1 MSRRQ
6 RRSMRKR
13 LVHASPLFQHP
24 LENSCTFPECEHGTP
39 VSETPRMHF
48 DPTNKFRTMG
58 AIVVMFSLV
67 AAHTWLDLETV
78 AQLASG
84 ASEVSETLSNDTV
97 SGVVILS
104 TCNRLELY
112 AEARTDDIERAAEDI
127 LRSIAERAEVSYDE
141 VASAFRLYRHD
152 AAVRHLFEVGSG
164 LKSAVVGEREIAG
177 QVRRA
182 LADARDA
189 GHTTGSLTKLFET
202 ATRTAKDIGAQT
214 ALGSTG
220 RSIVSVA
227 LELATELRAGT
238 SIVGAQRFWE
248 DANILL
254 VGTGAYAGTTL
265 AQLQALG
272 AKNVAVHSSSGRAQQ
287 FVADRGNW
295 AMALGGAEVEGAFA
309 EADVLIGVSGGERSV
324 TAQQLQQLR
333 EGTSRRLTVLDL
345 ALTHDFDPA
354 IGDLP
359 AVDLITLES
368 VKMAAPTE
376 QQASITQAQQLVDTA
391 VDDYLTVTR
400 ERSASDAIVTLRSH
414 TMAVLEEEMARV
426 QDRHGCTAAAEEVR
440 FAMRRMVRQM
450 LHEPTVRARQAAAN
464 GTLDEY
470 EAALETVFGFDLTE
484 ATGQQQHDS
493 TTATRR
499 SA

>member
-1 MSRRQ
+1 M
-6 RRSMRKR
+6 
-13 LVHASPLFQHP
+13 
-24 LENSCTFPECEHGTP
+24 
-39 VSETPRMHF
+39 
-48 DPTNKFRTMG
+48 
-58 AIVVMFSLV
+58 VMFSLV

-78 AQLASG
+78 AQLGSG
-84 ASEVSETLSNDTV
+84 ASEVSEEVCPDAV
-97 SGVVILS
+97 SGLVTLS
-104 TCNRLELY
+104 TCNRVELY
-112 AEARTDDIERAAEDI
+112 AEAGNKDVEQAAEEI
-127 LRSIAERAEVSYDE
+127 LTTIAESTGMPYDE
-141 VASAFRLYRHD
+141 VASAFKLYRND

-182 LADARDA
+182 LAEAHEA

-202 ATRTAKDIGAQT
+202 ASKTAKDIGAQT

-227 LELATELRAGT
+227 LDLATELRAGT
-238 SIVGAQRFWE
+238 SVVGARRFWE

-265 AQLQALG
+265 AQLEARG

-287 FVADRGNW
+287 FVEDRGNW
-295 AMALGGAEVEGAFA
+295 AMALGGSDVEGAFA
-309 EADVLIGVSGGERSV
+309 EADVLIGVSGGERTVS
-324 TAQQLQQLR
+324 AQQLEKLR
-333 EGTSRRLTVLDL
+333 EGVTHRLTVLDL

-368 VKMAAPTE
+368 VKMAAPSE
-376 QQASITQAQQLVDTA
+376 QQASITQAQQLVDRA
-391 VDDYLTVTR
+391 VDEYLHDKR
-400 ERSASDAIVTLRSH
+400 ERTASDAIVTLRGH

-426 QDRHGCTAAAEEVR
+426 RDRHGCTAAAEEVQL
-440 FAMRRMVRQM
+440 AMRRMVRQI
-450 LHEPTVRARQAAAN
+450 LHEPTIRARQAAAN

-470 EAALETVFGFDLTE
+470 EAALETIFGLDVAETTE
-484 ATGQQQHDS
+484 QRRRNDRVKTEETPAHDAVPAQQR
-493 TTATRR
+493 TA
-499 SA
+499 

>member
-1 MSRRQ
+1 
-6 RRSMRKR
+6 
-13 LVHASPLFQHP
+13 
-24 LENSCTFPECEHGTP
+24 
-39 VSETPRMHF
+39 
-48 DPTNKFRTMG
+48 
-58 AIVVMFSLV
+58 MFSLV

-78 AQLASG
+78 ARLASG
-84 ASEVSETLSNDTV
+84 ASEVSDTV
-97 SGVVILS
+97 CPDAISGVVTLS
-104 TCNRLELY
+104 TCNRVEVY
-112 AEARTDDIERAAEDI
+112 ADAGSKDIDQAADEI
-127 LRSIAERAEVSYDE
+127 LHTIADSTGLSYDE
-141 VASAFRLYRHD
+141 VASAFRLYRND

-182 LADARDA
+182 LAEARQA

-202 ATRTAKDIGAQT
+202 ASRTAKDIGAQT

-227 LELATELRAGT
+227 LDLATELRAGT
-238 SIVGAQRFWE
+238 SVVGARRFWE

-265 AQLQALG
+265 AQLEARG

-287 FVADRGNW
+287 FVADRGDW

-309 EADVLIGVSGGERSV
+309 EADVLIGVSGGERTVS
-324 TAQQLQQLR
+324 AQQLQQLR
-333 EGTSRRLTVLDL
+333 EGASHRLTVLDL

-368 VKMAAPTE
+368 VKMAAPSE
-376 QQASITQAQQLVDTA
+376 QQASITQAQQLVDRA
-391 VDDYLTVTR
+391 VDDYLHEKR
-400 ERSASDAIVTLRSH
+400 ERTASDAIVTLRGH

-426 QDRHGCTAAAEEVR
+426 RDRHGCTAAAEEVQL
-440 FAMRRMVRQM
+440 AMRRMVRQM
-450 LHEPTVRARQAAAN
+450 LHEPTIRARQAAAN

-470 EAALETVFGFDLTE
+470 EAALETVFGLDVAETMKQRRDNNGVQHHESPALDE
-484 ATGQQQHDS
+484 VPAQQR
-493 TTATRR
+493 TA
-499 SA
+499 

>member
-1 MSRRQ
+1 
-6 RRSMRKR
+6 
-13 LVHASPLFQHP
+13 
-24 LENSCTFPECEHGTP
+24 
-39 VSETPRMHF
+39 
-48 DPTNKFRTMG
+48 
-58 AIVVMFSLV
+58 MFSLV

-84 ASEVSETLSNDTV
+84 ATEVSQAVAADTV
-97 SGVVILS
+97 SGVVALS
-104 TCNRLELY
+104 TCNRVELY
-112 AEARTDDIERAAEDI
+112 AEAGSPHNVEQASEEI
-127 LRSIAERAEVSYDE
+127 LHTIAEASGLPYDE
-141 VASAFRLYRHD
+141 VASAFRLYRND
-152 AAVRHLFEVGSG
+152 KAVRHLFEVGSG

-182 LADARDA
+182 LNEAREA

-227 LELATELRAGT
+227 LDLATELRAGT
-238 SIVGAQRFWE
+238 SVVGAQRFWQ

-265 AQLQALG
+265 AQLEARG
-272 AKNVAVHSSSGRAQQ
+272 AKNVAVHSSSGRAHQ
-287 FVADRGNW
+287 FVEDRGGW
-295 AMALGGAEVEGAFA
+295 AMALGGSDVEGAFA
-309 EADVLIGVSGGERSV
+309 EADVLIGVSGGERTVSA
-324 TAQQLQQLR
+324 AQLERLR
-333 EGTSRRLTVLDL
+333 EGATHRLTVLDL

-376 QQASITQAQQLVDTA
+376 QQASITQAQQLVDQA
-391 VDDYLTVTR
+391 VDEYLTDKR

-414 TMAVLEEEMARV
+414 TMAVLEDEMVRV
-426 QDRHGCTAAAEEVR
+426 RERHGCTAAAEEVQL
-440 FAMRRMVRQM
+440 AMRRMVRQM

-464 GTLDEY
+464 GTLEEY
-470 EAALETVFGFDLTE
+470 EAALETIFGLDVAQASEDRQRNGRHT
-484 ATGQQQHDS
+484 ATSPQLD
-493 TTATRR
+493 TTAAQQR

>member
-1 MSRRQ
+1 M
-6 RRSMRKR
+6 
-13 LVHASPLFQHP
+13 
-24 LENSCTFPECEHGTP
+24 
-39 VSETPRMHF
+39 
-48 DPTNKFRTMG
+48 
-58 AIVVMFSLV
+58 VMFSLV

-84 ASEVSETLSNDTV
+84 ASEVSETLSNNTV
-97 SGVVILS
+97 AGVVTLS

-112 AEARTDDIERAAEDI
+112 AETSSNNVEQAADEI
-127 LRSIAERAEVSYDE
+127 LHRIATSTGLPYDE
-141 VASAFRLYRHD
+141 VASAFQLYRND

-182 LADARDA
+182 LTDAREA
-189 GHTTGSLTKLFET
+189 GHSTGSLTKLFET
-202 ATRTAKDIGAQT
+202 ATRTAKDIGTQT

-227 LELATELRAGT
+227 LDLATELRAGT
-238 SIVGAQRFWE
+238 SLVGARRFWE

-265 AQLQALG
+265 TQLEARG

-287 FVADRGNW
+287 FVQDRGDW

-309 EADVLIGVSGGERSV
+309 EADVLIGVSGGERSLS
-324 TAQQLQQLR
+324 AERLAELR
-333 EGTSRRLTVLDL
+333 EDATHRLTVLDL

-368 VKMAAPTE
+368 VKMAAPSE

-391 VDDYLTVTR
+391 VEDYLHDKR
-400 ERSASDAIVTLRSH
+400 ERTASDAIVTLRSH
-414 TMAVLEEEMARV
+414 TMSVLEEEMQRV
-426 QDRHGCTAAAEEVR
+426 RDRHGCTAAAEEVQLS
-440 FAMRRMVRQM
+440 MRRMVRQM
-450 LHEPTVRARQAAAN
+450 LHEPTIRARQAAAN
-464 GTLDEY
+464 GTLEEY
-470 EAALETVFGFDLTE
+470 EAALEIVFGLEVDE
-484 ATGQQQHDS
+484 ATTQRRKGEPTRTDADRFDIATS
-493 TTATRR
+493 TQRTA
-499 SA
+499 

>member
-1 MSRRQ
+1 M
-6 RRSMRKR
+6 
-13 LVHASPLFQHP
+13 
-24 LENSCTFPECEHGTP
+24 
-39 VSETPRMHF
+39 
-48 DPTNKFRTMG
+48 
-58 AIVVMFSLV
+58 VMFSLV

-84 ASEVSETLSNDTV
+84 TTEVSEAVAADAV
-97 SGVVILS
+97 SGVVTLS
-104 TCNRLELY
+104 TCNRVEIY
-112 AEARTDDIERAAEDI
+112 AEAGSPQNVEQASEEI
-127 LRSIAERAEVSYDE
+127 LRTVAKNAEMPYDD
-141 VASAFRLYRHD
+141 VAAAFKLYRHE

-182 LADARDA
+182 LTDAREA
-189 GHTTGSLTKLFET
+189 GHATGTLTKLFET
-202 ATRTAKDIGAQT
+202 ASRTAKDIGAQT

-227 LELATELRAGT
+227 LDLATELRAGT
-238 SIVGAQRFWE
+238 SVVGAHRFWK

-265 AQLQALG
+265 AQLEARG

-287 FVADRGNW
+287 FVEDRGGW
-295 AMALGGAEVEGAFA
+295 AMALGGSDVEGAFA
-309 EADVLIGVSGGERSV
+309 EADVFIGVSGGERTVSA
-324 TAQQLQQLR
+324 AQLDRLR
-333 EGTSRRLTVLDL
+333 EGATHRLTVLDL

-376 QQASITQAQQLVDTA
+376 QQASITQAQQLVDRA
-391 VDDYLTVTR
+391 VDEYLTDKR
-400 ERSASDAIVTLRSH
+400 ERSAADAIVTLRSH
-414 TMAVLEEEMARV
+414 TMAVLDEEMARV
-426 QDRHGCTAAAEEVR
+426 RERHGCTAAAEEVQL
-440 FAMRRMVRQM
+440 AMRRMVRQM

-464 GTLDEY
+464 GTLEEY
-470 EAALETVFGFDLTE
+470 EAALETVFGLDVAK
-484 ATGQQQHDS
+484 ATKD
-493 TTATRR
+493 RR
-499 SA
+499 SNGRTQPTAPAHLDTSEAQQRTA

>member
-1 MSRRQ
+1 
-6 RRSMRKR
+6 
-13 LVHASPLFQHP
+13 
-24 LENSCTFPECEHGTP
+24 
-39 VSETPRMHF
+39 
-48 DPTNKFRTMG
+48 MG

-84 ASEVSETLSNDTV
+84 ASEVAESLSDNTV
-97 SGVVILS
+97 SGVVTLS

-112 AEARTDDIERAAEDI
+112 AEAGDNDVDQAAQDVLEV
-127 LRSIAERAEVSYDE
+127 IASNAGLPDNT
-141 VASAFRLYRHD
+141 VANAFRLYRND
-152 AAVRHLFEVGSG
+152 AAVRHLFEVSSG
-164 LKSAVVGEREIAG
+164 LKSAVIGEREIAG

-182 LADARDA
+182 LSVARES
-189 GHTTGSLTKLFET
+189 GHATGTLTKLFET
-202 ATRTAKDIGAQT
+202 ASRTAKDIGAQT

-238 SIVGAQRFWE
+238 SIVGAQRFWQ
-248 DANILL
+248 DANLLL

-265 AQLQALG
+265 NQLQARG

-287 FVADRGNW
+287 FVDDRGGW
-295 AMALGGAEVEGAFA
+295 AMALGGADVEGAFA
-309 EADVLIGVSGGERSV
+309 EADVLIGVSGGHRTL
-324 TAQQLQQLR
+324 TAAQLAKLR
-333 EGTSRRLTVLDL
+333 AKASHRLPVLDL

-368 VKMAAPTE
+368 VKMAAPNE
-376 QQASITQAQQLVDTA
+376 QQASIAQAQQLVDAA
-391 VDDYLTVTR
+391 VDDYLTDKR
-400 ERSASDAIVTLRSH
+400 ERTASDAIVTLRGH
-414 TMAVLEEEMARV
+414 TMAVLEEEMERV
-426 QDRHGCTAAAEEVR
+426 RTRHGCTAAAEEVQL
-440 FAMRRMVRQM
+440 AMRRMVRQM
-450 LHEPTVRARQAAAN
+450 LHESTIRARQAAAN

-470 EAALETVFGFDLTE
+470 EAALKTVFGLDVEETTKQRRQNGRAPTRE
-484 ATGQQQHDS
+484 ASSHEASSAQQ
-493 TTATRR
+493 R

>member
-1 MSRRQ
+1 
-6 RRSMRKR
+6 
-13 LVHASPLFQHP
+13 
-24 LENSCTFPECEHGTP
+24 
-39 VSETPRMHF
+39 
-48 DPTNKFRTMG
+48 
-58 AIVVMFSLV
+58 MFSLV

-84 ASEVSETLSNDTV
+84 ASEVSDTV
-97 SGVVILS
+97 CPDAISGVVTLS
-104 TCNRLELY
+104 TCNRVEVY
-112 AEARTDDIERAAEDI
+112 ADAGSRQIEHAADEI
-127 LRSIAERAEVSYDE
+127 LHSIAASTGLPYDE
-141 VASAFRLYRHD
+141 VASAFRLYRND

-182 LADARDA
+182 LSDARKG

-202 ATRTAKDIGAQT
+202 ASRTAKDIGAQT

-227 LELATELRAGT
+227 LDLATELRAGT
-238 SIVGAQRFWE
+238 SVVGARRFWE

-265 AQLQALG
+265 AQLEARG

-287 FVADRGNW
+287 FVEDRGGW

-309 EADVLIGVSGGERSV
+309 EADVLIGVSGGERTVS
-324 TAQQLQQLR
+324 AQQLEKLR
-333 EGTSRRLTVLDL
+333 EGATHRLTVLDL

-368 VKMAAPTE
+368 VKMAAPSE
-376 QQASITQAQQLVDTA
+376 QQASITQAQQLVDRA
-391 VDDYLTVTR
+391 VDEYLHDKR
-400 ERSASDAIVTLRSH
+400 ERTAADAIVTLRGH
-414 TMAVLEEEMARV
+414 TMSVLEDEMKRV
-426 QDRHGCTAAAEEVR
+426 RDRHGCTAAAEEVQ

-470 EAALETVFGFDLTE
+470 EAALETVFGLDVAETMKQRHHNGRDQTNTTQQRDE
-484 ATGQQQHDS
+484 ATAQQR
-493 TTATRR
+493 TA
-499 SA
+499 

>member
-1 MSRRQ
+1 
-6 RRSMRKR
+6 
-13 LVHASPLFQHP
+13 
-24 LENSCTFPECEHGTP
+24 
-39 VSETPRMHF
+39 
-48 DPTNKFRTMG
+48 
-58 AIVVMFSLV
+58 MFSLV

-84 ASEVSETLSNDTV
+84 TSEVPEAVSSDTV
-97 SGVVILS
+97 SGVVTLS
-104 TCNRLELY
+104 TCNRVEIY
-112 AEARTDDIERAAEDI
+112 AEAGSPQSVEQAAEEI
-127 LRSIAERAEVSYDE
+127 LRTIAKTTGMTYDE
-141 VASAFRLYRHD
+141 VTDAFHLYRHES
-152 AAVRHLFEVGSG
+152 AVRHLFEVGSG

-182 LADARDA
+182 LAEAREA
-189 GHTTGSLTKLFET
+189 GHTTGNLTKLFET

-227 LELATELRAGT
+227 LDLATELRAGT
-238 SIVGAQRFWE
+238 SVVGAQRFWQ

-265 AQLQALG
+265 AQLEARG

-287 FVADRGNW
+287 FVEDRGGW
-295 AMALGGAEVEGAFA
+295 AMALGGSDVEGAFA
-309 EADVLIGVSGGERSV
+309 EADVLIGVSGGERTVS
-324 TAQQLQQLR
+324 AEQLEKLR
-333 EGTSRRLTVLDL
+333 EGSHHRLTVLDL

-376 QQASITQAQQLVDTA
+376 QQASITQAQQLVDQA
-391 VDDYLTVTR
+391 VDEYLTEKR
-400 ERSASDAIVTLRSH
+400 ERTAADAIVTLRGH

-426 QDRHGCTAAAEEVR
+426 RDRHGCTAAADEVQL
-440 FAMRRMVRQM
+440 AMRRMIRQI

-464 GTLDEY
+464 GTLEEY
-470 EAALETVFGFDLTE
+470 EQALETIFGLDVAE
-484 ATGQQQHDS
+484 ATKDRQRKGRN
-493 TTATRR
+493 TTATPTQLDTTAAQQRT
-499 SA
+499 A

>member
-1 MSRRQ
+1 
-6 RRSMRKR
+6 
-13 LVHASPLFQHP
+13 
-24 LENSCTFPECEHGTP
+24 
-39 VSETPRMHF
+39 
-48 DPTNKFRTMG
+48 
-58 AIVVMFSLV
+58 MFSLV

-84 ASEVSETLSNDTV
+84 ASEVSDTV
-97 SGVVILS
+97 CPDAISGVVTLS
-104 TCNRLELY
+104 TCNRVEVY
-112 AEARTDDIERAAEDI
+112 ADAGSKDVEEAADEI
-127 LRSIAERAEVSYDE
+127 LHTIAESTGLPYDE
-141 VASAFRLYRHD
+141 VSSAFRLYRND
-152 AAVRHLFEVGSG
+152 VAVRHLFEVGSG

-182 LADARDA
+182 LAEAREA
-189 GHTTGSLTKLFET
+189 GHATGSLTKLFET
-202 ATRTAKDIGAQT
+202 ASRTAKDIGAQT

-227 LELATELRAGT
+227 LDLATELRAGT
-238 SIVGAQRFWE
+238 SVVGARRFWE

-265 AQLQALG
+265 AQLEARG
-272 AKNVAVHSSSGRAQQ
+272 AKNVAVHSSSGRAEQ
-287 FVADRGNW
+287 FVADRGGW

-309 EADVLIGVSGGERSV
+309 EADVLIGVSGGERTVS
-324 TAQQLQQLR
+324 AQQLHQLR
-333 EGTSRRLTVLDL
+333 EGATHRLTVLDL

-368 VKMAAPTE
+368 VKMAAPSE
-376 QQASITQAQQLVDTA
+376 QQAAITQAQQLVDRA
-391 VDDYLTVTR
+391 VDDYLHDKR
-400 ERSASDAIVTLRSH
+400 ERTASDAIVTLRGH

-426 QDRHGCTAAAEEVR
+426 RDRHGCTAAAEEVQL
-440 FAMRRMVRQM
+440 AMRRMVRQM

-470 EAALETVFGFDLTE
+470 EAALETVFGLEVAETVKQRHHNNGVQPHE
-484 ATGQQQHDS
+484 LNEVPAQQR
-493 TTATRR
+493 TA
-499 SA
+499 

>member
-1 MSRRQ
+1 
-6 RRSMRKR
+6 
-13 LVHASPLFQHP
+13 
-24 LENSCTFPECEHGTP
+24 
-39 VSETPRMHF
+39 
-48 DPTNKFRTMG
+48 
-58 AIVVMFSLV
+58 MFSLV
-67 AAHTWLDLETV
+67 AAHTQLDLETV

-84 ASEVSETLSNDTV
+84 ASEVPETLSTDTV
-97 SGVVILS
+97 SGVVTLS

-112 AEARTDDIERAAEDI
+112 AESGDSNVEQAVEEI
-127 LRSIAERAEVSYDE
+127 LQTISNGVDLPFEE
-141 VASAFRLYRHD
+141 VASAFQLYRND

-182 LADARDA
+182 LTEAREA
-189 GHTTGSLTKLFET
+189 GHSTGALTKLFET

-227 LELATELRAGT
+227 LDLAAEMRAGT
-238 SIVGAQRFWE
+238 SVVGARRFWE
-248 DANILL
+248 DANVLL

-265 AQLQALG
+265 TQLEARG

-287 FVADRGNW
+287 FVHDRGDW

-309 EADVLIGVSGGERSV
+309 EADVLIGVSGGERSL
-324 TAQQLQQLR
+324 TAEQLAQLR
-333 EGTSRRLTVLDL
+333 EGASHRLTVLDL

-391 VDDYLTVTR
+391 VDDYLTDKR
-400 ERSASDAIVTLRSH
+400 ERRASDAIVTLRSH
-414 TMAVLEEEMARV
+414 TMSVLEDEMARV
-426 QDRHGCTAAAEEVR
+426 RDRHGCTAAAEEVQLS
-440 FAMRRMVRQM
+440 MRRMVRQM

-464 GTLDEY
+464 GTLEEY
-470 EAALETVFGFDLTE
+470 EAALEIVFGLEVDDTSTQRRNN
-484 ATGQQQHDS
+484 ATRSVSSEQLHS
-493 TTATRR
+493 TTINQRTA
-499 SA
+499 

>member
-1 MSRRQ
+1 M
-6 RRSMRKR
+6 
-13 LVHASPLFQHP
+13 
-24 LENSCTFPECEHGTP
+24 
-39 VSETPRMHF
+39 
-48 DPTNKFRTMG
+48 
-58 AIVVMFSLV
+58 VMFSLV

-84 ASEVSETLSNDTV
+84 SAEVSETV
-97 SGVVILS
+97 STDAVAGVVTLS
-104 TCNRLELY
+104 TCNRVEIY
-112 AEARTDDIERAAEDI
+112 AEAGSPQNVEQASKEI
-127 LRSIAERAEVSYDE
+127 LRTIAKTTDMPYDD
-141 VASAFRLYRHD
+141 VAAAFKLYRND

-182 LADARDA
+182 LSEAREA
-189 GHTTGSLTKLFET
+189 GHTTGTLTKLFET

-214 ALGSTG
+214 ALGATG

-227 LELATELRAGT
+227 LDLATELRAGT
-238 SIVGAQRFWE
+238 SVVGAQRFWK

-265 AQLQALG
+265 AQLEARG

-287 FVADRGNW
+287 FVEDRGDW
-295 AMALGGAEVEGAFA
+295 AMALGGSDVEGAFA
-309 EADVLIGVSGGERSV
+309 EADVLIGVSGGERTVSA
-324 TAQQLQQLR
+324 TQLEKLR
-333 EGTSRRLTVLDL
+333 EGATHRLTVLDL

-376 QQASITQAQQLVDTA
+376 QQASITQAHQLVDKA
-391 VDDYLTVTR
+391 VDEYLTEKR
-400 ERSASDAIVTLRSH
+400 ERTAADAIVTLRGH

-426 QDRHGCTAAAEEVR
+426 QDRHGCTAAAEEVQL
-440 FAMRRMVRQM
+440 AMRRMVRQI

-464 GTLDEY
+464 GTLEEY
-470 EAALETVFGFDLTE
+470 EAALETVFGLDVAE
-484 ATGQQQHDS
+484 ATKDRQHNGRTNTVAAAQLDTSEAQQR
-493 TTATRR
+493 TA
-499 SA
+499 

>member
-1 MSRRQ
+1 M
-6 RRSMRKR
+6 
-13 LVHASPLFQHP
+13 
-24 LENSCTFPECEHGTP
+24 
-39 VSETPRMHF
+39 
-48 DPTNKFRTMG
+48 
-58 AIVVMFSLV
+58 VMFSLV
-67 AAHTWLDLETV
+67 AAHTWLDLGTV

-84 ASEVSETLSNDTV
+84 ASEVSETFENDTV
-97 SGVVILS
+97 SGVVTLS

-112 AEARTDDIERAAEDI
+112 AEAKNDNVEQAADDIIRA
-127 LRSIAERAEVSYDE
+127 IADGADLDHQE
-141 VASAFRLYRHD
+141 VASAFQLYRND

-182 LADARDA
+182 LTDAREA
-189 GHTTGSLTKLFET
+189 GHSTGSLTKLFES

-227 LELATELRAGT
+227 LDLASQMRAGT
-238 SIVGAQRFWE
+238 SIVGARRFWE

-265 AQLQALG
+265 AQLEARG

-287 FVADRGNW
+287 FVQERGDW
-295 AMALGGAEVEGAFA
+295 AMALGGAEVQGAVA
-309 EADVLIGVSGGERSV
+309 EADVLIGVSGGERNVS
-324 TAQQLQQLR
+324 AEQLAELR
-333 EGTSRRLTVLDL
+333 EDATHRLTVLDL

-368 VKMAAPTE
+368 VKMAAPSE
-376 QQASITQAQQLVDTA
+376 QDASITQAQQLVDVA
-391 VDDYLTVTR
+391 VDEYLTDKR

-414 TMAVLEEEMARV
+414 TMSVLDEEMQRV
-426 QDRHGCTAAAEEVR
+426 RDRHGCTAAAEEVQ

-464 GTLDEY
+464 GSLEEY
-470 EAALETVFGFDLTE
+470 EAALEIVFGLEVDQSSQQSNGEQAQPTDPKHQLE
-484 ATGQQQHDS
+484 AS
-493 TTATRR
+493 TADQR

>member
-1 MSRRQ
+1 
-6 RRSMRKR
+6 
-13 LVHASPLFQHP
+13 LVPAI
-24 LENSCTFPECEHGTP
+24 
-39 VSETPRMHF
+39 
-48 DPTNKFRTMG
+48 KFRTMG
-58 AIVVMFSLV
+58 GIVVMFSLV

-78 AQLASG
+78 ARLSSG
-84 ASEVSETLSNDTV
+84 ASEVSDAVCPEAV
-97 SGVVILS
+97 SGLVTLS
-104 TCNRLELY
+104 TCNRVELY
-112 AEARTDDIERAAEDI
+112 AEAGSKNVEQAADEI
-127 LRSIAERAEVSYDE
+127 LDSIAEATGLSYEE
-141 VASAFRLYRHD
+141 VASAFRLYRND

-182 LADARDA
+182 LADAREA
-189 GHTTGSLTKLFET
+189 GHATGTLTKLFET
-202 ATRTAKDIGAQT
+202 ASRTAKDIGAQT

-227 LELATELRAGT
+227 LDLATELRAGT
-238 SIVGAQRFWE
+238 SVVAARRFWE

-265 AQLQALG
+265 AQLEARG

-309 EADVLIGVSGGERSV
+309 EADVLIGVSGGERTVS
-324 TAQQLQQLR
+324 AQQLAELR
-333 EGTSRRLTVLDL
+333 EGVSHRLTVLDL

-368 VKMAAPTE
+368 VKMAAPSE
-376 QQASITQAQQLVDTA
+376 QQASITQAQQLVDRA
-391 VDDYLTVTR
+391 VDDYLHEKR
-400 ERSASDAIVTLRSH
+400 ERTASDAIVTLRGH
-414 TMAVLEEEMARV
+414 TMAVLEEEMERV
-426 QDRHGCTAAAEEVR
+426 RTRHGCTAAAEEVQL
-440 FAMRRMVRQM
+440 AMRRMVRQM
-450 LHEPTVRARQAAAN
+450 LHEPTIRARQAAAN

-470 EAALETVFGFDLTE
+470 EAALETVFGLDVEETTKQRRQNGRAPTRE
-484 ATGQQQHDS
+484 AISHEASSAQQ
-493 TTATRR
+493 R